1 MAETKDINPLT
12 GKPWGEAAKVAETKA
27 AVEKQSINPVTG
39 LQWGALSKAS
49 YPTFN
54 DYSNQN
60 SRITTT
66 ESTLPFKD
74 DISKY
79 TDYGVPL
86 GRNLDWDE
94 IRAQNQSTAEQWGRG
109 IAKAGA
115 TFTGAF
121 AENTIGVVAGLGS
134 MLMGDP
140 YRDNVVGK
148 LVDESNEWMRENY
161 ANYYTKEQQE
171 STKVWSANFWADG
184 VLNGLAYSAASLAS
198 VYATGGVGLTGLAGK
213 AAILTGIA
221 AKSAKMYK
229 TAKAVTTGT
238 KLANILQKGAKV
250 GTRSLNAFKMAEVGF
265 YMGLAESSVE
275 ARETSKAALENLTE
289 EYMQENNIFSMSDIP
304 AEEMQRMKDT
314 SEAAGNTNF
323 AINLAITTGTNA
335 FMFGKMALGYKG
347 AIKSLKGLTY
357 DSTKKKIIDTI
368 EEKGL
373 KKVVVDKVFGVS
385 ENILGEAVQE
395 GGQYASNL
403 YSLDIHTQKYKDTG
417 VIDRVQA
424 INSALT
430 QTIGDKEGRES
441 ILIGAIIGGIMGA
454 GSLFRPTDAQ
464 NGEKQRK
471 LMQSQLQKIVDGG
484 YFHDVQQKVEGENL
498 AAILATKMEAAL
510 QAGNIK
516 EFKDLQSDFILA
528 KVSSIIKNGGLD
540 VLLEQLDDTSSFTD
554 EEFMKHFGFPLEDA
568 DGKPYKLE
576 DHLGEESKSQFVE
589 GLRNKVKDVKQ
600 VYDNVDDLFPLRQI
614 TKGLPALFMSKEE
627 RAAEIATYNT
637 RKILRDQLMLS
648 GYGIKDRNRR
658 MKSMINDL
666 EDVLKKDPIIDSLF
680 GDALSTKLNEIKSL
694 ESTPFDEESLKD
706 IEAAFLKREEKL
718 AALFESLEQGA
729 GIANIETANKIKAI
743 KEDYL
748 EMSAE
753 NAFALDIYNKL
764 ISDQFYRKT
773 FEDNVKKA
781 QDQSKAEEFAKQVE
795 NVIKNSNTS
804 RELED
809 NRPNANDLSEEQ
821 KENLRLRKKQ
831 LEEQEAEAKA
841 KYEEEIEAMTP
852 EEAVEYLKKAKKNK
866 KTSATDIVGIN
877 AVLADLENNEGAQS
891 AKEKIFPSSAQQA
904 SSEKSIKELD
914 KKIARKKGVLK
925 RSNLKEQTR
934 KDIEEELKDLEA
946 QREALLA
953 EPQEQEKE
961 LIADNKVPVKRE
973 VIRVTEDDGS
983 YVEYTVTTN
992 LDGSLNDPSGNELKI
1007 YDENGNLIN
1016 TQINPKLIDEDIRKR
1031 DGLTALDAIKIIS
1044 ADTEVVTVESTQS
1057 GAEFINRTKLD
1068 RLTPEQRKKFEEQT
1082 GQSADNAE
1090 VEVEDVDS
1098 SEDVNDSDPE
1108 FEGNDSPDIGDRDT
1122 GPEFSEEGVPDPQ
1135 GKEGKDYSAA
1145 AKNPSL
1151 SLEDL
1156 KKLQAERE
1164 EIKKQLKAAQEA
1176 EKKKNGKGVV
1186 IQESGKSKNAKDN
1199 LRNVAE
1205 EYGIMPNKKHTV
1217 SELLGF
1223 IEKHG
1228 NYQTRLILSIIKK
1241 FAKQV
1246 GVSIRF
1252 EFDSEY
1258 TGIKGTSATYYPNT
1272 AAGSA
1277 EIVVKLSNLFAP
1289 ATAARVL
1296 VHELVHAVTYELIDS
1311 VNKGKFSSRVKKVY
1325 QGYTAVDNRKINY
1338 YTVNKSEA
1346 ADYGKNVR
1354 EVYVDTSGM
1363 LSFKND
1369 QRVYYELK
1377 KEFSESSGKT
1387 FDLLDNS
1394 SEGLQTQ
1401 NEFFKFLENK
1411 GYTGI
1416 DFTGSTDS
1424 QYVISFQNNLETA
1437 PPVKFSLKQIE
1448 AAKKLK
1454 ALLKTIKSDPDF
1466 KNSYG
1471 AKDEFELLAELTN
1484 PTFVKKLKNKFVNFI
1499 QKIYEYVADI
1509 LGVKKSAYDE
1519 AVSILQDM
1527 VDFPEEANTV
1537 TVEQARRYKEKQF
1550 LEDFNFT
1557 VEEYESLKNALGYD
1571 HSEMVDLL
1579 AKVVAVEE
1587 GGNLDTAT
1595 AYVAFKLLGK
1605 ESSKLRSELRY
1616 RVHGWSEFRDRFDY
1630 HAKEINEKFG
1640 YVEGQDVWKRMVLDR
1655 VVVDYLAETIVAYDA
1670 NPKEFEK
1677 QVDKKWTQKDFTFIK
1692 KLWRAITGFLK
1703 KKGILKTPKKDME
1716 VLENISNQQVH
1727 EILNRED
1734 DVFDLQLEE
1743 GQVQKYYE
1751 ETIATDPFA
1760 EKLVQFA
1767 QSLELILTGSLA
1779 LRRAGSV
1786 YRTIKESLHDLDF
1799 VVKYSSIQNPKNRKV
1814 LNKLRK
1820 IHAKYPR
1827 TKSRKSLEAASAE
1840 SLEAVKDL
1848 DWYKEFLKGY
1858 PSYKP
1863 FSSFYGAEHDKYE
1876 SFTVLGAVN
1885 GEYYE
1890 KAGFHKV
1897 KQADGTVKR
1906 KFHNKGDYIRG
1917 TGYQVDF
1924 FIRLQP
1930 NQDEHDG
1937 YFKLWK
1943 EVMIA
1948 KLKMG
1953 RLKDLTDWKYFIPFV
1968 KSHNSYNFYHPE
1980 WTYATGKSKRV
1991 GLGAKI
1997 NKIEELQRQ
2006 LEEKEKAIEDAEAQL
2021 QPKNPTP
2028 KAGTSSP
2035 SGMEKQN
2042 DAPFRTK
2049 IKNAYYAV
2057 LDKFGN
2063 ADRMISGYGPVTIAK
2078 NPPLYE
2084 KDFETAES
2092 DILLPDTDLLL
2103 KSLGKS
2109 AEFRLGNGETW
2120 FIEEYGKEGLD
2131 LSSPEDYVDKF
2142 AYDVPIHIYV
2152 DNQFVGRLE
2161 AGNITNLVERKSII
2175 RDLAKGET
2183 VNRKVTRVV
2192 ATNPNYSRTVNNET
2206 GEVQPIFLDP
2216 RKTFNYE
2223 NLNIAAVSLD
2233 RGVWS
2238 IKTKNSEID
2247 NELANQNIGFDN
2259 LEAGSIAFIVDPK
2272 DTATGEVN
2280 FVKAQTRN
2288 LTKGVQ
2294 KRIIEK
2300 LKDKEDENRLDD
2312 VAEVVANEA
2321 PKDSISETYLNF
2333 DQFGEDGSKFIVFK
2347 SPKLR
2352 RMVRVNEDEL
2362 SDSLNGIPAVQSLV
2376 FFNKDTERW
2385 QTDRRS
2391 KAPKST
2397 KYNVGKDFINFLKN
2411 KKYQIDVQKAN
2422 ENLPYTNSIVEL
2434 APGSTYQDYLFN
2446 PIEDNEGPEVGHSS
2460 ILRTDVQ
2467 RIDGSIYHDLGVTFA
2482 SGTRTKEAQSVMAD
2496 VVDSTPKDQGSE
2508 AAKLGKLKSRLKF
2521 KNKLKK
2527 EVEENNCTR
2536 TKIKK

>member
-1 MAETKDINPLT
+1 MADTKDINPVT
-12 GKPWGEAAKVAETKA
+12 GKPWGEVAEVAA

-39 LQWGALSKAS
+39 LQWGAISQNQT
-49 YPTFN
+49 PGFD
-54 DYSNQN
+54 DYTNQS
-60 SRITTT
+60 SRIATT
-66 ESTLPFKD
+66 ESSLPYT

-109 IAKAGA
+109 LAKAGV
-115 TFTGAF
+115 TFTGAL
-121 AENTIGVVAGLGS
+121 AENTVGVVAGLGS

-140 YRDNVVGK
+140 YRDNFVGK

-161 ANYYTKEQQE
+161 ANYYTREEQE
-171 STKVWSANFWADG
+171 NVKVWSANFWADG
-184 VLNGLAYSAASLAS
+184 VLNGLAYSAASIAS
-198 VYATGGVGLTGLAGK
+198 VYATGGVGLVGLTGKGISLAGK
-213 AAILTGIA
+213 LTGLA
-221 AKSAKMYK
+221 AKSAQMYK

-238 KLANILQKGAKV
+238 KLGNILQKGSKV

-289 EYMQENNIFSMSDIP
+289 AYMQENDIFSMSDIP
-304 AEEMQRMKDT
+304 PEEMQRIKDT
-314 SEAAGNTNF
+314 AEAAGNTNF
-323 AINLAITTGTNA
+323 ALNLAITTGTNA

-347 AIKSLKGLTY
+347 SIKSLKGLTY
-357 DSTKKKIIDTI
+357 DNTKRKIIDTI

-373 KKVVVDKVFGVS
+373 KKVVVDKLFGVS
-385 ENILGEAVQE
+385 QNIVGEAVQE
-395 GGQYASNL
+395 GSQYASNL

-417 VIDRVQA
+417 VVDRVQA

-430 QTIGDKEGRES
+430 KTFGDKEGRES
-441 ILIGAIIGGIMGA
+441 ILIGAIIGGIMG
-454 GSLFRPTDAQ
+454 GGNLFRPTDAQ
-464 NGEKQRK
+464 NEEKQRK

-528 KVSSIIKNGGLD
+528 KVSAIIKNGGLD

-576 DHLGEESKSQFVE
+576 DHLGGESKSQFVE
-589 GLRNKVKDVKQ
+589 GLKNKVKDVKQ

-614 TKGLPALFMSKEE
+614 TKGLPALFMSKEK

-637 RKILRDQLMLS
+637 RKMLRDQLMLS

-658 MKSMINDL
+658 MKSMLNDL
-666 EDVLKKDPIIDSLF
+666 EDILKKDPIIDSLF
-680 GDALSTKLNEIKSL
+680 GDALSTTLNEIKSL
-694 ESTPFDEESLKD
+694 ESAPFDEESLKD
-706 IEAAFLKREEKL
+706 IEAAFIKREETL

-753 NAFALDIYNKL
+753 NALALDIYNKL
-764 ISDQFYRKT
+764 ISDEFYRKT

-781 QDQSKAEEFAKQVE
+781 QEQTKAEEFAKQVE
-795 NVIKNSNTS
+795 NVIKNSKTS

-841 KYEEEIEAMTP
+841 KYEEEIESMTP
-852 EEAVEYLKKAKKNK
+852 EQAVEYLKKAKKDK

-904 SSEKSIKELD
+904 SNEKSIKELD
-914 KKIARKKGVLK
+914 KQIARKKGVLK

-934 KDIEEELKDLEA
+934 KDVEEELKDLEA
-946 QREALLA
+946 QRDALLA
-953 EPQEQEKE
+953 NKASEP
-961 LIADNKVPVKRE
+961 D
-973 VIRVTEDDGS
+973 
-983 YVEYTVTTN
+983 
-992 LDGSLNDPSGNELKI
+992 
-1007 YDENGNLIN
+1007 
-1016 TQINPKLIDEDIRKR
+1016 TQ
-1031 DGLTALDAIKIIS
+1031 GTA
-1044 ADTEVVTVESTQS
+1044 
-1057 GAEFINRTKLD
+1057 
-1068 RLTPEQRKKFEEQT
+1068 EE
-1082 GQSADNAE
+1082 E
-1090 VEVEDVDS
+1090 VEVEDVDGA
-1098 SEDVNDSDPE
+1098 EDVNASDPE
-1108 FEGNDSPDIGDRDT
+1108 FEDNDSPDIGDRDT
-1122 GPEFSEEGVPDPQ
+1122 GPEFSGEPGVPDPQ
-1135 GKEGKDYSAA
+1135 GKEEKDYSDAA
-1145 AKNPSL
+1145 NNPEL
-1151 SLEDL
+1151 GIEDL
-1156 KKLQAERE
+1156 KRLKEEKE
-1164 EIKKQLKAAQEA
+1164 EIKRQLDAAQKAA
-1176 EKKKNGKGVV
+1176 KRKTGKGVV
-1186 IQESGKSKNAKDN
+1186 IQESGESKNSKDN
-1199 LRNVAE
+1199 LRNLAE
-1205 EYGIMPNKKHTV
+1205 EYGIMPNKEHTV
-1217 SELLGF
+1217 SELIGF

-1241 FAKQV
+1241 FAKKV

-1311 VNKGKFSSRVKKVY
+1311 VNKGETKFS
-1325 QGYTAVDNRKINY
+1325 
-1338 YTVNKSEA
+1338 
-1346 ADYGKNVR
+1346 
-1354 EVYVDTSGM
+1354 
-1363 LSFKND
+1363 
-1369 QRVYYELK
+1369 
-1377 KEFSESSGKT
+1377 
-1387 FDLLDNS
+1387 
-1394 SEGLQTQ
+1394 
-1401 NEFFKFLENK
+1401 
-1411 GYTGI
+1411 
-1416 DFTGSTDS
+1416 
-1424 QYVISFQNNLETA
+1424 
-1437 PPVKFSLKQIE
+1437 PKQIE
-1448 AAKKLK
+1448 AAKRLK

-1466 KNSYG
+1466 KDSYG

-1527 VDFPEEANTV
+1527 VDFPEEANTI

-1571 HSEMVDLL
+1571 HSQMVDLL

-1587 GGNLDTAT
+1587 GDSLDAAT

-1616 RVHGWSEFRDRFDY
+1616 RVHGWSEFRARFDY
-1630 HAKEINEKFG
+1630 HAREINEKFG
-1640 YVEGQDVWKRMVLDR
+1640 YVKGQDVWKRMVLDR
-1655 VVVDYLAETIVAYDA
+1655 VVIDYLSETIVAYDA

-1677 QVDKKWTQKDFTFIK
+1677 LVDKKWTQKDFTFIK
-1692 KLWRAITGFLK
+1692 KLWRALTGFLK
-1703 KKGILKTPKKDME
+1703 KKGILKTPKKDMAI
-1716 VLENISNQQVH
+1716 LENISNQLAH
-1727 EILNRED
+1727 EILNREY

-1743 GQVQKYYE
+1743 GQIQKHYE

-1760 EKLVQFA
+1760 HKLVKFA
-1767 QSLELILTGSLA
+1767 QSIELILTGSLA

-1786 YRTIKESLHDLDF
+1786 YRTVKESLHDLDF
-1799 VVKYSSIQNPKNRKV
+1799 VVKYSSIKTPENRKV

-1827 TKSRKSLEAASAE
+1827 TKSRRSLEAASAE
-1840 SLEAVKDL
+1840 SLEAIKDL
-1848 DWYKEFLKGY
+1848 DWYKEFLKEY

-1863 FSSFYGAEHDKYE
+1863 FSSFYGAEHNKYE

-1885 GEYYE
+1885 GEYYK

-1897 KQADGTVKR
+1897 TQADGTVKR

-1930 NQDEHDG
+1930 NQDEHDN

-1953 RLKDLTDWKYFIPFV
+1953 RSKDLTDWKYFIPFV
-1968 KSHNSYNFYHPE
+1968 KSQNSYNFYHPE

-1997 NKIEELQRQ
+1997 NRIEELQRQ
-2006 LEEKEKAIEDAEAQL
+2006 LEEKEKAIQDAEAQL
-2021 QPKNPTP
+2021 EAKNPTP

-2084 KDFETAES
+2084 KDFESADS
-2092 DILLPDTDLLL
+2092 DILLPDTGLLL

-2142 AYDVPIHIYV
+2142 AYDVPIHIYI

-2161 AGNITNLVERKSII
+2161 SGNITNLVERKSII

-2238 IKTKNSEID
+2238 MKTKNPEID
-2247 NELANQNIGFDN
+2247 NELANQNINFDN
-2259 LEAGSIAFIVDPK
+2259 LQPGAIAFIVDPK

-2300 LKDKEDENRLDD
+2300 LKDKEDENRLAE

-2362 SDSLNGIPAVQSLV
+2362 ADSLNGIPAVQSLV

-2385 QTDRRS
+2385 QTDRRAKS
-2391 KAPKST
+2391 PKSS

-2496 VVDSTPKDQGSE
+2496 VVDSTPKDQSD
-2508 AAKLGKLKSRLKF
+2508 ADIKIAKLEKKLRF
-2521 KNKLKK
+2521 KKNLSEEMKK
-2527 EVEENNCTR
+2527 KNEC
-2536 TKIKK
+2536 

>member
-12 GKPWGEAAKVAETKA
+12 GKPWGEAAKVAEAEA

-49 YPTFN
+49 YPTFD

-66 ESTLPFKD
+66 ESTLPYKD

-109 IAKAGA
+109 IAKAGV

-140 YRDNVVGK
+140 YRDNFVGK

-161 ANYYTKEQQE
+161 ANYYTREQQE
-171 STKVWSANFWADG
+171 NVKVWSANFWADG
-184 VLNGLAYSAASLAS
+184 VLNGLAYSAASIAS
-198 VYATGGVGLTGLAGK
+198 VYATGGVGLLGLAGR
-213 AAILTGIA
+213 AAKLTGLA
-221 AKSAKMYK
+221 AKSAQMYK

-238 KLANILQKGAKV
+238 KLANILQKGSKV
-250 GTRSLNAFKMAEVGF
+250 GTRTLNALKMAEVGF

-289 EYMQENNIFSMSDIP
+289 AYMQENDIFSMSDIP
-304 AEEMQRMKDT
+304 LEEMQRIKDT
-314 SEAAGNTNF
+314 AEAAGNTNF
-323 AINLAITTGTNA
+323 ALNLAITTGTNA

-347 AIKSLKGLTY
+347 SIKSLKGLTY
-357 DSTKKKIIDTI
+357 DNTKRKIVDTI
-368 EEKGL
+368 EERGL
-373 KKVVVDKVFGVS
+373 KKVVVDKALGVS
-385 ENILGEAVQE
+385 ENILGEALQE

-417 VIDRVQA
+417 VVDRVQA
-424 INSALT
+424 ITSALT
-430 QTIGDKEGRES
+430 QTLGDKEGRES
-441 ILIGAIIGGIMGA
+441 ILIGAIIGGIMG
-454 GSLFRPTDAQ
+454 GGNLFRPTDAQ
-464 NGEKQRK
+464 NEEKQRK

-528 KVSSIIKNGGLD
+528 KVSAIIKNGGLD

-576 DHLGEESKSQFVE
+576 DHLGKESKSQFVE
-589 GLRNKVKDVKQ
+589 GLKNKVKDVKQ

-666 EDVLKKDPIIDSLF
+666 EDILKKDPIIDSLF
-680 GDALSTKLNEIKSL
+680 GDALSTTLNEIKSL
-694 ESTPFDEESLKD
+694 ESAPFDEESLKD
-706 IEAAFLKREEKL
+706 IEAAFLKREEAL

-753 NAFALDIYNKL
+753 NAFALDVYNKL
-764 ISDQFYRKT
+764 ISDEFYRKT

-781 QDQSKAEEFAKQVE
+781 QEQTKAEEFAKQVE
-795 NVIKNSNTS
+795 DVIKNSKTS

-841 KYEEEIEAMTP
+841 KYEEEVESMTP
-852 EEAVEYLKKAKKNK
+852 EQAVEYLKKAKKNK
-866 KTSATDIVGIN
+866 NTSATDIVGIN

-904 SSEKSIKELD
+904 SNEKSIKELD
-914 KKIARKKGVLK
+914 KQIARKKGVLK

-934 KDIEEELKDLEA
+934 KDVEEELKDLEA
-946 QREALLA
+946 QRDALLA
-953 EPQEQEKE
+953 NKASEP
-961 LIADNKVPVKRE
+961 D
-973 VIRVTEDDGS
+973 
-983 YVEYTVTTN
+983 
-992 LDGSLNDPSGNELKI
+992 
-1007 YDENGNLIN
+1007 
-1016 TQINPKLIDEDIRKR
+1016 TQ
-1031 DGLTALDAIKIIS
+1031 GTA
-1044 ADTEVVTVESTQS
+1044 
-1057 GAEFINRTKLD
+1057 
-1068 RLTPEQRKKFEEQT
+1068 EE
-1082 GQSADNAE
+1082 E
-1090 VEVEDVDS
+1090 VEVEDVDGA
-1098 SEDVNDSDPE
+1098 EDVNASDPE
-1108 FEGNDSPDIGDRDT
+1108 FEDNDSPDIGDRDT
-1122 GPEFSEEGVPDPQ
+1122 GPEFSGEPGVPDPQ
-1135 GKEGKDYSAA
+1135 GKEEKDYSDAA
-1145 AKNPSL
+1145 NNPEL
-1151 SLEDL
+1151 GIEDL
-1156 KKLQAERE
+1156 KRLKEEKE
-1164 EIKKQLKAAQEA
+1164 EIKRQLDAAQKAA
-1176 EKKKNGKGVV
+1176 KRKTGKGVV
-1186 IQESGKSKNAKDN
+1186 IQESGESKNSKDN
-1199 LRNVAE
+1199 LRNLAE
-1205 EYGIMPNKKHTV
+1205 EYGIMPNKEHTV
-1217 SELLGF
+1217 SELIGF

-1241 FAKQV
+1241 FAKKV

-1311 VNKGKFSSRVKKVY
+1311 VNKGETKFS
-1325 QGYTAVDNRKINY
+1325 
-1338 YTVNKSEA
+1338 
-1346 ADYGKNVR
+1346 
-1354 EVYVDTSGM
+1354 
-1363 LSFKND
+1363 
-1369 QRVYYELK
+1369 
-1377 KEFSESSGKT
+1377 
-1387 FDLLDNS
+1387 
-1394 SEGLQTQ
+1394 
-1401 NEFFKFLENK
+1401 
-1411 GYTGI
+1411 
-1416 DFTGSTDS
+1416 
-1424 QYVISFQNNLETA
+1424 
-1437 PPVKFSLKQIE
+1437 PKQIE
-1448 AAKKLK
+1448 AAKRLK

-1466 KNSYG
+1466 KDSYG

-1527 VDFPEEANTV
+1527 VDFPEEANTI
-1537 TVEQARRYKEKQF
+1537 TVDQARRYKEKQF

-1571 HSEMVDLL
+1571 HSQMVDLL

-1587 GGNLDTAT
+1587 GDSLDAAT

-1616 RVHGWSEFRDRFDY
+1616 RVHGWSEFRARFDY
-1630 HAKEINEKFG
+1630 HAREINEKFG
-1640 YVEGQDVWKRMVLDR
+1640 YVKGQDVWKRMVLDR
-1655 VVVDYLAETIVAYDA
+1655 VVIDYLSETIVAYDA

-1677 QVDKKWTQKDFTFIK
+1677 LVDKKWTQKDFTFIK
-1692 KLWRAITGFLK
+1692 KLWRALTGFLK
-1703 KKGILKTPKKDME
+1703 KKGILKTPKKDMAI
-1716 VLENISNQQVH
+1716 LENISNQLAH
-1727 EILNRED
+1727 EILNREY

-1743 GQVQKYYE
+1743 GQIQKHYE

-1760 EKLVQFA
+1760 HKLVKFA
-1767 QSLELILTGSLA
+1767 QSIELILTGSLA

-1786 YRTIKESLHDLDF
+1786 YRTVKESLHDLDF
-1799 VVKYSSIQNPKNRKV
+1799 VVKYSSIKTPENRKV

-1827 TKSRKSLEAASAE
+1827 TKSRRSLEAASAE
-1840 SLEAVKDL
+1840 SLEAIKDL
-1848 DWYKEFLKGY
+1848 DWYKEFLKEY

-1863 FSSFYGAEHDKYE
+1863 FSSFYGAEHNKYE

-1885 GEYYE
+1885 GEYYK

-1897 KQADGTVKR
+1897 TQADGTVKR

-1930 NQDEHDG
+1930 NQDEHDN

-1953 RLKDLTDWKYFIPFV
+1953 RSKDLTDWKYFIPFV
-1968 KSHNSYNFYHPE
+1968 KSQNSYNFYHPE

-2006 LEEKEKAIEDAEAQL
+2006 LEEKEKAIQDAEAQL
-2021 QPKNPTP
+2021 QPKDPTP

-2084 KDFETAES
+2084 KDFESADS
-2092 DILLPDTDLLL
+2092 DILLPDTGLLL

-2142 AYDVPIHIYV
+2142 AYDVPIHIYI

-2161 AGNITNLVERKSII
+2161 SGNITNLVERKSII

-2238 IKTKNSEID
+2238 MKTKNPEID
-2247 NELANQNIGFDN
+2247 NELANQNINFDN
-2259 LEAGSIAFIVDPK
+2259 LQPGAIAFIVDPK

-2300 LKDKEDENRLDD
+2300 LKDKEDENRLAE

-2362 SDSLNGIPAVQSLV
+2362 ADSLNGIPAVQSLV

-2385 QTDRRS
+2385 QTDRRAKS
-2391 KAPKST
+2391 PKSS

-2496 VVDSTPKDQGSE
+2496 VVDSTPKDQSD
-2508 AAKLGKLKSRLKF
+2508 ADIKIAKLEKKLRF
-2521 KNKLKK
+2521 KKNLSEEMKK
-2527 EVEENNCTR
+2527 KNEC
-2536 TKIKK
+2536 